1 MDYEKCQD
9 TDYDISRYLKR
20 WWGDDFQSVLVVEDA
35 LAKKWQQDND
45 NAMY

>member
-1 MDYEKCQD
+1 M
-9 TDYDISRYLKR
+9 IFSRYLKR